1 MAAEKL
7 GRAGFDVTV
16 YDRMPSFGRKFLLAG
31 RGGLNLTHSEDL
43 ERFLDRYAAARPHL
57 ERSIRAF
64 GPDVLRSWSEGL
76 GQETFVGSSGR
87 VFPKCFK
94 TSPLLRAW
102 LARLTEL
109 GVRLAPRH
117 RWTGLDKSGALT
129 FETPDGELHVTPDAT
144 LLALGGGSWPRM
156 GSDGSWVA
164 ILSGLGVPVRP
175 LLPSNAGFDIA
186 WSEHFRERFAGAPLK
201 RIALSF
207 GHSHARGEAIVT
219 REGLEGGAIY
229 ALSGPLRD
237 AIMANGEASLSIDL
251 RPDQDEASLVRR
263 LEAQRKGLSSTN
275 LLRKA
280 LALEPV
286 AVGLMREAHGVNL
299 PTQPDALARAV
310 KSCTLTLRAMRPI
323 ERAISSAGGVA
334 FEAIDERQMLK
345 ALPGVFV
352 AGEMLDW
359 EAPTGGYLLQASFAT
374 GAAAAQGISE
384 WLSKAGAA
392 SSRT

>member
-1 MAAEKL
+1 MAAEQL
-7 GRAGFDVTV
+7 ARAGSSVTV

-57 ERSIRAF
+57 EQSIRAF
-64 GPDVLRSWSEGL
+64 GPDALRAWSEGL

-102 LARLTEL
+102 LARLGEL
-109 GVRLAPRH
+109 GVRFAPRH
-117 RWTGLDKSGALT
+117 RWTGLDDAGALT
-129 FETPDGELHVTPDAT
+129 FETPDGAVSVTPDAT

-164 ILSGLGVPVRP
+164 ILSELGVPVRP

-207 GHSHARGEAIVT
+207 DGHSARGEAIVT
-219 REGLEGGAIY
+219 RDGLEGGAVY

-237 AIMANGEASLSIDL
+237 AILAHGEARLTIDL
-251 RPDQDEASLVRR
+251 RPDQDEASLVKR

-280 LALEPV
+280 LALDP
-286 AVGLMREAHGVNL
+286 ASTGLLREAHGVSL
-299 PTQPDALARAV
+299 PAQPEALARAV
-310 KSCTLTLRAMRPI
+310 KSSTLTLHAMRPI
-323 ERAISSAGGVA
+323 ERAISSAGGVP

-345 ALPGVFV
+345 ARPGLFV

-359 EAPTGGYLLQASFAT
+359 EAPTGGYLLQASLAT
-374 GAAAAQGISE
+374 GLAAAAGVSE
-384 WLSKAGAA
+384 WLSNADEA
-392 SSRT
+392 SGK

>member
-1 MAAEKL
+1 
-7 GRAGFDVTV
+7 
-16 YDRMPSFGRKFLLAG
+16 
-31 RGGLNLTHSEDL
+31 
-43 ERFLDRYAAARPHL
+43 YAAARPHL
-57 ERSIRAF
+57 ESSIRAF
-64 GPDVLRSWSEGL
+64 GPDALRSWSEGL

-109 GVRLAPRH
+109 GVRFAPRH
-117 RWTGLDKSGALT
+117 RWTGFDASGALT
-129 FETPDGELHVTPDAT
+129 FETPDGALRVTPDAT

-164 ILSGLGVPVRP
+164 ILSQLGVAVRP

-207 GHSHARGEAIVT
+207 DGQTARGEAIVT
-219 REGLEGGAIY
+219 REGLEGGAVY

-237 AIMANGEASLSIDL
+237 AITANGEARLTLDL
-251 RPDQDEASLVRR
+251 RPDQDEAALVKR

-286 AVGLMREAHGVNL
+286 AIGLMREAHGISL
-299 PTQPDALARAV
+299 PTQPEALARAV
-310 KSCTLTLRAMRPI
+310 KSCTLTLHAMRPI

-334 FEAIDERQMLK
+334 FEAIDERSMLK

-359 EAPTGGYLLQASFAT
+359 EAPTGGYLLQASMAT
-374 GAAAAQGISE
+374 GFAAAAGMSE
-384 WLSKAGAA
+384 WLSKRGDSA
-392 SSRT
+392 SDT

>member
-1 MAAEKL
+1 MAAEQF
-7 GRAGFDVTV
+7 GRSGFDVTV

-31 RGGLNLTHSEDL
+31 RGGLNLTHSEELD
-43 ERFLDRYAAARPHL
+43 RFLDRYAAARPHL
-57 ERSIRAF
+57 EPSIRTF
-64 GPDVLRSWSEGL
+64 RPDALRAWSEEL

-102 LARLTEL
+102 LTRLTKL
-109 GVRLAPRH
+109 GVRFAPRH
-117 RWTGLDKSGALT
+117 RWTGLDDTGALT
-129 FETPDGELHVTPDAT
+129 FETPDGAVSVTPDAT

-156 GSDGSWVA
+156 GSDGNWVA
-164 ILSGLGVPVRP
+164 ILTGLGVPVRP
-175 LLPSNAGFDIA
+175 LLPSNAGFDIP

-207 GHSHARGEAIVT
+207 GDHRARGEAIVT
-219 REGLEGGAIY
+219 RDGLEGGAVY

-237 AIMANGEASLSIDL
+237 AITAHGEARLTIDL
-251 RPDQDEASLVRR
+251 RPDQDEASLVKR

-286 AVGLMREAHGVNL
+286 AIGLLREAHGISL
-299 PTQPDALARAV
+299 PTQPEALARAV
-310 KSCTLTLRAMRPI
+310 KTCTHTLHAMRPI
-323 ERAISSAGGVA
+323 ERAISSAGGVP

-345 ALPGVFV
+345 ARPGIFV

-359 EAPTGGYLLQASFAT
+359 EAPTGGYLLQASFAS
-374 GAAAAQGISE
+374 GFAAA
-384 WLSKAGAA
+384 KGASDWFFNA
-392 SSRT
+392 DKTLPEA